1 MKRIFLNKSLGTDS
15 SFGALDAG
23 GLPEQVLLG
32 PDGVERARPPD
43 IQPVPKGLIGSLL
56 PAAWLALAIQT
67 HAGQA
72 RDVQR
77 QIVWFTFS
85 QS

>member
-1 MKRIFLNKSLGTDS
+1 MP
-15 SFGALDAG
+15 G

-43 IQPVPKGLIGSLL
+43 IQPVPKGPIGSLL

-67 HAGQA
+67 RAGQA
-72 RDVQR
+72 REVQR
-77 QIVWFTFS
+77 QVVWFTFPRARPARAIDWLYA
-85 QS
+85 